1 MCTYA
6 HVRCAYMV
14 RIIGTPARPPPH
26 ENPGYAPLLRGS
38 AFGSRVVGWIG
49 QDVVERT
56 GRRCGR
62 LGLFVVV
69 RSADG
74 CRRSRLYTARTNDQS
89 GWINSPACGRTDGRS
104 DARRMHRN
112 EKVAAAAANGTGGC
126 GRGPSEE
133 QTAIRRLSARNSSS
147 SRLLFYRCILIK
159 WRRGSSL
166 LQDGL
171 MRWSS
176 QLKFEEWRNVFNC
189 RRKASSGACLR
200 VILAAARNLGD
211 CREEQ
216 HTAAAADRW

>member
-1 MCTYA
+1 MLTWY
-6 HVRCAYMV
+6 VF
-14 RIIGTPARPPPH
+14 IGTPARPPPH

-104 DARRMHRN
+104 DARRTATKRSPRPLLM
-112 EKVAAAAANGTGGC
+112 VPAAAGA
-126 GRGPSEE
+126 GRP
-133 QTAIRRLSARNSSS
+133 RN
-147 SRLLFYRCILIK
+147 RQQF
-159 WRRGSSL
+159 
-166 LQDGL
+166 
-171 MRWSS
+171 
-176 QLKFEEWRNVFNC
+176 V
-189 RRKASSGACLR
+189 ACTR
-200 VILAAARNLGD
+200 VILLPVGYYSTDVYWLSDAAGAVYFKR
-211 CREEQ
+211 
-216 HTAAAADRW
+216 DRWGESVEVRGVEECLQLSSESEQWSLSACNSGGSA